1 MREERPA
8 GRAGAGAGSETT
20 IRPVARRRGGLPG
33 PYVAL
38 EAPELGG
45 DARLQPGVPDESPEA
60 ILVRVRRRLRPL
72 KKKEKRRQASFT
84 SVQFKEW
91 NIARLLEMDSNLSI
105 Q

>member
-1 MREERPA
+1 
-8 GRAGAGAGSETT
+8 
-20 IRPVARRRGGLPG
+20 
-33 PYVAL
+33 
-38 EAPELGG
+38 
-45 DARLQPGVPDESPEA
+45 VPDESPEA